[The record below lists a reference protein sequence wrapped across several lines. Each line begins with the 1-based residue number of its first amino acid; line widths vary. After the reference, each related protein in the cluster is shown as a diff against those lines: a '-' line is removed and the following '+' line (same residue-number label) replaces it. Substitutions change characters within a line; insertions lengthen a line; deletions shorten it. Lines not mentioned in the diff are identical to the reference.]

1 MSNYNAFK
9 TNLLLIFIGIAAII
23 GFSEQMNVMDRVP
36 EIAFADAADAAVEWL
51 DSNLQVVFER
61 IGDGISSVLSP
72 IQYVLTELPEV
83 LVIVTLSALGYAIGE
98 WRLGLFMVL
107 SFLFVTSINLFEP
120 MMVTLALVLT
130 AVFFA
135 ILIGIPLGIVKAHV
149 PSFSAALDPV
159 LDFMQSLPLFV
170 YLIPVILF
178 WGIGNISGIVATF
191 IFSMPPTVRLTALG
205 IQQLPKELIE
215 AGQAFGS
222 TKWQFLTKVEL
233 PLSMPSIMAG
243 INQTIMLALAMVVV
257 AAMVG
262 AEGLGNIVYA
272 SIVQLKVGEGIASG
286 VGLVLLAMMLDRL
299 TKAAWRRLQA

>member
-1 MSNYNAFK
+1 M
-9 TNLLLIFIGIAAII
+9 IFIAIAALI
-23 GFSEQMNVMDRVP
+23 GFSEQYAVLDSVP
-36 EIAFADAADAAVEWL
+36 RLPFAERADETVDWL
-51 DSNLQVVFER
+51 DTNFEPVFDR
-61 IGDGISSVLSP
+61 IGDGISGILNP
-72 IQYVLTELPEV
+72 IQHVLTEFPPLF
-83 LVIVTLSALGYAIGE
+83 VITLLSVLGYMVGG
-98 WRLGLFMVL
+98 WRLGVFMLL
-107 SFLFVTSINLFEP
+107 SFLFAVSIEMFTP
-120 MMVTLALVLT
+120 MMVTLSLVLT
-130 AVFFA
+130 AV
-135 ILIGIPLGIVKAHV
+135 ILDIALGIPLGILKAHI
-149 PSFSAALDPV
+149 PSFSAVLDPV

-178 WGIGNISGIVATF
+178 WGIGNVSGIVATF

-222 TKWQFLTKVEL
+222 TGFQFLTKVEL

-299 TKAAWRRLQA
+299 TKAAWKRLQS

>member
-1 MSNYNAFK
+1 MNGPNAVT
-9 TNLLLIFIGIAAII
+9 TNLLLLLIAVAAII
-23 GFSEQMNVMDRVP
+23 GFSEQMSIMERIP
-36 EIAFADAADAAVEWL
+36 EIPFAEGADTAVDWL
-51 DSNLQVVFER
+51 DTNLTVVFDR
-61 IGDGISSVLSP
+61 IGDVISAVLTP
-72 IQYVLTELPEV
+72 VQYILTELPAI
-83 LVIVTLSALGYAIGE
+83 LVVVALSALGYALGG
-98 WRLGLFMVL
+98 WRLGLFMLVA
-107 SFLFVTSINLFEP
+107 FVFVTSINLFEP
-120 MMVTLALVLT
+120 MMVTLSLVLT

-135 ILIGIPLGIVKAHV
+135 ILIGIPLGIIKAHV

-222 TKWQFLTKVEL
+222 TKWQFLSKVEL

-286 VGLVLLAMMLDRL
+286 VGLVLLAMILDRI
-299 TKAAWRRLQA
+299 TKAAWNRLQN